1 MLVRLLVS
9 SLVIIGL
16 VFNGKP
22 ADAQN
27 GAAGITVT
35 PVKDEFTV
43 NPGGTSVR
51 TVRVINPISQTMTLY
66 PRVMDFTTDNEK
78 GQPVFYTPK
87 DRTSTYA
94 LSQWVT
100 FSKPFIRV
108 APNEEEKFEVT
119 ITAPANAEPGGHYGA
134 ILFSTEEPKLDEDV
148 SQIGV
153 VGLVGTLLLAT
164 VPGDITEK
172 LLLEDFDAPVFLINP
187 PANFSARINNVGNIH
202 SKPVGEIKIRN
213 WSGNVI
219 QTLKVNEGNSNV
231 LPESKRRF
239 DNTWEFDWK
248 TIGKF
253 TASLALTYGLPEQQL
268 AASRTFIVI
277 PLWLIIAIVA
287 LLLIITTLI
296 VTRRRK
302 RAKLKEYVNT
312 IPPQQIQ
319 PRPPRRIIQ

>member
-9 SLVIIGL
+9 GLLTIGL
-16 VFNGKP
+16 VLIGKP

-27 GAAGITVT
+27 SAAGITVT

-172 LLLEDFDAPVFLINP
+172 LLLEDFDAPVFLISP

-213 WSGNVI
+213 WSGNVV

-253 TASLALTYGLPEQQL
+253 NATLALTYGLPEQQL

-287 LLLIITTLI
+287 LLLIISTLI

-312 IPPQQIQ
+312 IPPQQVQ